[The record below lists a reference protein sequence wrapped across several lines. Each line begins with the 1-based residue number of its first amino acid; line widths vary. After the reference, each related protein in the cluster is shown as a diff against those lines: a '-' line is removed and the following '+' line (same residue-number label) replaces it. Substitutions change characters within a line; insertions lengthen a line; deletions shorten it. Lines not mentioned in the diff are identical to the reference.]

1 MMLVLIEITDA
12 AAVGM
17 LLVSMP
23 ESYALLAFGIG
34 LVALAMLVRT
44 LLSRGDVGK
53 GEQGGLQEKR

>member
-1 MMLVLIEITDA
+1 MLVLIEITDA
-12 AAVGM
+12 AAVEM
-17 LLVSMP
+17 VLVSMP

-44 LLSRGDVGK
+44 LLSRGDIGK